1 MRPRRWWRWLG
12 EASDRAFARLMNFR
26 KILRILLYISR
37 YGLAAFFL
45 FTAGAKLWIINA
57 FAKNVG
63 ELLSAAQFNYERW
76 MWPATIGVIAVE
88 IITALLLLLPRTVRL
103 GALISA
109 ALLIGFSAFALYYVY
124 VLHGEALE
132 CGCFGGIIASQL
144 GVSTALRNLALL
156 VPALLVF
163 FGQPSIRRRTA
174 TASQTTDAIAAT

>member
-1 MRPRRWWRWLG
+1 
-12 EASDRAFARLMNFR
+12 MNFR
-26 KILRILLYISR
+26 KILRILIYISR

-76 MWPATIGVIAVE
+76 MWPATIGVITVE
-88 IITALLLLLPRTVRL
+88 IITALFLLLPRTVRL
-103 GALISA
+103 GALMSA

-156 VPALLVF
+156 IPALLVF
-163 FGQPSIRRRTA
+163 FGQPRIRHSA
-174 TASQTTDAIAAT
+174 AADPHASAAMAAS

>member
-1 MRPRRWWRWLG
+1 
-12 EASDRAFARLMNFR
+12 MNFP
-26 KILRILLYISR
+26 KILRILIYISR

-76 MWPATIGVIAVE
+76 MWPATVGVIVIE
-88 IITALLLLLPRTVRL
+88 IIAAVLLLLPRTVRW
-103 GALISA
+103 GAVLA
-109 ALLIGFSAFALYYVY
+109 GALLIGFSGFALYYVY
-124 VLHGEALE
+124 VLQGEALE

-156 VPALLVF
+156 VPVLLVF
-163 FGQPSIRRRTA
+163 FGQPRIRHLVSA
-174 TASQTTDAIAAT
+174 DSQTNAAMAAS

>member
-1 MRPRRWWRWLG
+1 
-12 EASDRAFARLMNFR
+12 MNFR
-26 KILRILLYISR
+26 KILRILIYISR

-45 FTAGAKLWIINA
+45 FTAGAKLWAIKA

-76 MWPATIGVIAVE
+76 MWPATIGVIALE
-88 IITALLLLLPRTVRL
+88 IITALLLLLPRTVHL
-103 GALISA
+103 GALMSA
-109 ALLIGFSAFALYYVY
+109 ALLIGFSFFALYYVY

-156 VPALLVF
+156 IPALLVF
-163 FGQPSIRRRTA
+163 FGHNRIRHSTA
-174 TASQTTDAIAAT
+174 ADSQAAAVIAAS

>member
-1 MRPRRWWRWLG
+1 
-12 EASDRAFARLMNFR
+12 MNFR
-26 KILRILLYISR
+26 KILRILIYISR

-76 MWPATIGVIAVE
+76 MWPATVGVIAVE
-88 IITALLLLLPRTVRL
+88 IITAVLLLLPRTVRW
-103 GALISA
+103 GAVFA
-109 ALLIGFSAFALYYVY
+109 GALLIGFSAFALYYVY
-124 VLHGEALE
+124 VLQGEDME

-163 FGQPSIRRRTA
+163 FGQPRLRRLSTA
-174 TASQTTDAIAAT
+174 GPQTSAAMAAS